1 MEFRDDD
8 HDEILQQFLANQFKG
23 SSVNSGQRIC
33 NSLRSCDFL
42 PHTGTAPAELDAT
55 LQNTLLNQGSQESF
69 VLTGAAELLSIPW
82 RNAKLDRIS

>member
-42 PHTGTAPAELDAT
+42 PHTGAAPSQPEAALE
-55 LQNTLLNQGSQESF
+55 NTPVIQGSQESF